1 MYVQMRN
8 LNSVARI
15 AGAFLIVFLA
25 KPAASQLNMVLQ
37 DSMDYTV
44 GVNDVVGWA
53 APDGKEYALVGLNTG
68 VSIVD
73 IDSDTLKE
81 VAFVEGANNLWRDIN
96 TFGHYAYVS
105 SEARIGLLIIDLQY
119 LPDSVQTWV
128 WQDSLPTPNGPR
140 PFEKAHTLW
149 IDEHGICYLN
159 GSNLNNGGVVMIDVK
174 SNPTDPDFLG
184 YAPAIYSHDVYARDS
199 VLYSAEIYAGDLSIY
214 DVRDP
219 ANVSLI
225 GRVKTPNEFTHN
237 AWLSDDSRY
246 LYTTDERSNSY
257 VAAYDI
263 LDPSNIIEVDRYRQ
277 PATDGTGAIPH
288 NVFVWNDWLIV
299 AYYTNGTT
307 IVDAARP
314 DNLIEVGDFDSW
326 LGQHGGF
333 DGVWGAWPY
342 LPSGKILASDRTSGL
357 FVFIPNYVRACYLE
371 GTVIDSVTRQ
381 PLLNASVQV
390 ISPDDVVLPELSKA
404 DGAFKTGKAIPG
416 AYDVRITKEGYYPKV
431 ITLTFTNGEVLAP
444 LVELVPLPR
453 FNLTGR
459 VIDMNGQP
467 VPFAQVTAVSNDDT
481 YDGVADA
488 QGEFQFLQSY
498 VGSYQVQAGV
508 WGMMAETTIEL
519 ESNQDIVIQVAPGYW
534 DDFDLDL
541 GWTVGGDVTLGA
553 WARGLPSPQI
563 LYDQWDCGDK
573 HDSPFD
579 VGARVYST
587 GLSTNPNVLTDEVNN
602 GTTYLTS
609 PHMDFSTYVD
619 PRIEFDYWLC
629 EFPPNT
635 YLGLRTWLTNGADTL
650 LLGELRNDTIIG
662 SWQRVVYDD
671 LPFLGQPGQV
681 HFIISASDTTTGAF
695 EYVLKAHFDHFRVI
709 DETLSSEEPVRA
721 GDVTLY
727 PNPSD
732 GDVLYLRPASHLIGQ
747 PLTVRIY
754 DARGAAVFGTT
765 VAPGGSDI
773 LLRPALPQ
781 GYYQVRWHTSSG
793 ASGTAAWIVQ

>member
-1 MYVQMRN
+1 MKHVTIPC
-8 LNSVARI
+8 LLLLASVLFPNRSFA
-15 AGAFLIVFLA
+15 
-25 KPAASQLNMVLQ
+25 QLNMVLQ
-37 DSMDYTV
+37 DSMDYNV

-81 VAFVEGANNLWRDIN
+81 VVFVPGANNLWRDIN

-128 WQDSLPTPNGPR
+128 WQDSLPTANGPR

-159 GSNLNNGGVVMIDVK
+159 GSNLNSGGVIMIDVK
-174 SNPTDPDFLG
+174 TNPTDPDFLG
-184 YAPAIYSHDVYARDS
+184 SAPAIYSHDVYARDS

-214 DVRDP
+214 DIRDP
-219 ANVSLI
+219 ENVSLI

-246 LYTTDERSNSY
+246 LFTTDERANSY

-263 LDPSNIIEVDRYRQ
+263 QDPANIVEVDRYRQ

-326 LGQHGGF
+326 LGQNGGF
-333 DGVWGAWPY
+333 DGVWGAWPF
-342 LPSGKILASDRTSGL
+342 LPSGKILASDRSSGL
-357 FVFIPNYVRACYLE
+357 FVFYPNYVRACYLE
-371 GTVIDSVTRQ
+371 GTVVDSLTQQ
-381 PLLNASVQV
+381 PLLNASVQI
-390 ISPDDVVLPELSKA
+390 ISTDDVVLPELTKTN
-404 DGAFKTGKAIPG
+404 GAFKTGKAIPG
-416 AYDVRITKEGYYPKV
+416 QYDVVVTKEGYYPKTL
-431 ITLTFTNGEVLAP
+431 TLTFVNGEVLAP
-444 LVELVPLPR
+444 KVELVALPR

-459 VIDMNGQP
+459 VIDMDGQP
-467 VPFAQVTAVSNDDT
+467 VPFAKVTAVSNDGMYSGD
-481 YDGVADA
+481 ADA

-498 VGSYQVQAGV
+498 IGSYQVQAGA
-508 WGMMAETTIEL
+508 WGLMTETTVEL
-519 ESNQDIVIQVAPGYW
+519 ESNQDLVIQVPEGYW

-541 GWTVGGDVTLGA
+541 GWTVTGPVTGGA
-553 WARGLPSPQI
+553 WARGLPTAQI
-563 LYDQWDCGDK
+563 LYGQWDCGSG
-573 HDSPFD
+573 HDSPYD
-579 VGARVYST
+579 VGSEVYST
-587 GLSTNPNVLTDEVNN
+587 GLSTSDNVLVDEVND
-602 GTTYLTS
+602 GTTYLVS

-629 EFPPNT
+629 EFPPNQ
-635 YLGLRTWLTNGADTL
+635 YVGLRTWLTNGADTL
-650 LLGELRNDTIIG
+650 LLGDLRNDTITG
-662 SWQRVVYDD
+662 SWQQVTYND

-681 HFIISASDTTTGAF
+681 HFIISATDTTMGGA
-695 EYVLKAHFDHFRVI
+695 EYILKAHFDNFRVI
-709 DETLSSEEPVRA
+709 DETLSSEDPIVRA
-721 GDVTLY
+721 GDLLLY
-727 PNPSD
+727 PNPSA
-732 GDVLYLRPASHLIGQ
+732 GDVLYLRPAGKLAGQ
-747 PLTVRIY
+747 AFTVEIF
-754 DARGAAVFGTT
+754 DARGIIVFR
-765 VAPGGSDI
+765 SD
-773 LLRPALPQ
+773 LTDTGRDMQLHPALPQ
-781 GYYQVRWHTSSG
+781 GYYQVRWHTARGDAG
-793 ASGTAAWIVQ
+793 AAAWVVQRW